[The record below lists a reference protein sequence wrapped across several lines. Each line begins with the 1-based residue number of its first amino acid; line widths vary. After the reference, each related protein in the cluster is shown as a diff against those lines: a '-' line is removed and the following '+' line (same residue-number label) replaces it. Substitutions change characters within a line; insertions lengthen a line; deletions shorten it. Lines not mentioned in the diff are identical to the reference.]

1 MKFPLCILSDF
12 FADHGFKVIQAPA
25 KQQTTFDWV
34 FRIGESPLP
43 VQETWLVVASEHD
56 TLPDANPAVI
66 VCPFPIPIER
76 NNAFVMVETDESSSS
91 IAAAIQL
98 YLLDIYK
105 WIENMHYALANACDC
120 EQLLQLSEPIL
131 KNYLSVTD
139 STFSLIAHTPD
150 IDPIEDASRY
160 LLAHG
165 TYSPKVLSAVNQS
178 RLAEKWSQ
186 KATTKIYS
194 ANAIN
199 PCPSIEHVYHLGS
212 QYAAHL
218 VMVSPQPITQGQA
231 FLFSLLID
239 PVGTFLNNQ
248 WRRDNPIKQRYTDF
262 LTNLLQG
269 HQMSK
274 ELIQQQAQVL
284 DIPVEGVFKICIVA
298 SAWKGGS
305 SEYFATR
312 VLSLIPEC
320 KVIVDGDN
328 LVVMLCIDSRQSK
341 NRLFRLEEQLFT
353 MVENLE
359 TQVGMSRKFFSLFGA
374 TSAFIE
380 AQVALTYGK
389 IHHKD
394 FVVPDNEHEDERVS
408 YIYRFKRY
416 FPFFIADPDADQN
429 SFLRKCNLAQQI
441 LGDIEKEDELHGT
454 NDLAI
459 LRIYLYSGNRVS
471 AVCSSLDMHRNS
483 VSYRLKHIE
492 EVYDLR
498 LNNADEA
505 SFLRTL
511 FQLPR

>member
-12 FADHGFKVIQAPA
+12 FSDRGFKVIRAPA

-34 FRIGESPLP
+34 FRAGESPLP
-43 VQETWLVVASEHD
+43 IQETWLVVASEHD

-66 VCPFPIPIER
+66 VCPYPLAVDR
-76 NNAFVMVETDESSSS
+76 DNAFVLEETEESPSS
-91 IAAAIQL
+91 IAASLQL
-98 YLLDIYK
+98 YLLDIYR
-105 WIENMHYALANACDC
+105 WIENMHYALANACSC
-120 EQLLQLSEPIL
+120 EQLLQFSEPIL
-131 KNYLSVTD
+131 KNYLGVTD
-139 STFSLIAHTPD
+139 STFTLIAHTPG
-150 IDPIEDASRY
+150 IEPIEDASRY
-160 LLAHG
+160 LIAHG
-165 TYSPKVLSAVNQS
+165 TYSPEVLSAINRS
-178 RLAEKWSQ
+178 RLAEKWDQ
-186 KATTKIYS
+186 KEMTKIYT

-199 PCPSIEHVYHLGS
+199 PRPSIEHVYHLGS

-239 PVGTFLNNQ
+239 SVGTFLNNQ

-262 LTNLLQG
+262 LANLLQG
-269 HQMSK
+269 QQTSR
-274 ELIQQQAQVL
+274 ELIEQQARVL
-284 DIPVEGVFKICIVA
+284 DFPVEGVFKMCVVA

-374 TSAFIE
+374 PAAFIE
-380 AQVALTYGK
+380 AKVALTYGK

-394 FVVPDNEHEDERVS
+394 FAVPNGVNEDERMS

-429 SFLRKCNLAQQI
+429 SFLRKCNLARQI
-441 LGDIEKEDELHGT
+441 LGDIEEEDELHGT
-454 NDLAI
+454 NDLTI
-459 LRIYLYSGNRVS
+459 LRIYLYSGNRIS

-483 VSYRLKHIE
+483 VSYRLKHLE

-505 SFLRTL
+505 SFLRAL